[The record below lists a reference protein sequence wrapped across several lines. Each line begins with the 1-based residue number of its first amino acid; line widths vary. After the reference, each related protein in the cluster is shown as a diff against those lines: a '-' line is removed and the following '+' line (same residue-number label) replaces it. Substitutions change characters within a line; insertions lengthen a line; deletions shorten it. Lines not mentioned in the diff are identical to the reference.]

1 MLNPFDLDKG
11 SGSYINLQKRILQR
25 VRSAN
30 INEKIIELMQKTYED
45 ALSVEKIVLSRAE
58 KKHLQTQIFKL
69 VFEEL
74 TKGLN
79 NS

>member
-1 MLNPFDLDKG
+1 MLNPFDFDKG

-25 VRSAN
+25 IRSTN
-30 INEKIIELMQKTYED
+30 IAEKILELVQKTYED

-58 KKHLQTQIFKL
+58 KKHLQTQIFKS